1 MKPLADRAYLS
12 LASVAVF
19 FAAQQ
24 PQAPGGRGGDPGQG
38 GGIGVI
44 LGIAI
49 GLVVV
54 VALIFLVLR
63 SRAGGRT
70 NPRRSPKPESTVS
83 PAGSVRPVK

>member
-19 FAAQQ
+19 FVAQQ

-70 NPRRSPKPESTVS
+70 NPKRSPKS
-83 PAGSVRPVK
+83 PRGRAGS